1 MNEKHKNRL
10 KKPMIHRREFED
22 KLTKELL
29 KIVHFNSLKF
39 VFERR
44 QGCMNM

>member
-1 MNEKHKNRL
+1 
-10 KKPMIHRREFED
+10 MIHRREFED

-39 VFERR
+39 VSKDVKVVCTCKVTSIGFRSYF
-44 QGCMNM
+44 

>member
-1 MNEKHKNRL
+1 
-10 KKPMIHRREFED
+10 MIHRREFED

-29 KIVHFNSLKF
+29 RIANYSTLKLANFNLPEF

-44 QGCMNM
+44 QDSLST